1 MSDIESDLNG
11 FWPTVSEIYESD
23 SRYNAI
29 SIINCFLL
37 IINTVQEPV
46 ACSATRSISNAKVL
60 MVVVTQAFPLQC
72 PGHIPAPAVVGGDRG
87 SDMRLLLQ

>member
-29 SIINCFLL
+29 SIINFFLL
-37 IINTVQEPV
+37 IINTVHEPV